1 MKQVDLNIGLAIGQQ
16 NNALTLAQV
25 DKELAKQGLLPLKHR
40 LAQSG
45 TETTYVVR
53 CEDYS
58 SQPLA
63 GRVHD
68 LAAALQQ
75 DCIAAVP
82 RCGAPPFLAG
92 PYAHQWGG
100 CFLAQHWLSVD

>member
-16 NNALTLAQV
+16 NNALTIPQV
-25 DKELAKQGLLPLKHR
+25 DKELAKQGLLALSFR

-58 SQPLA
+58 CQPLA
-63 GRVHD
+63 GRIWD
-68 LAAALQQ
+68 LAANLQQ

-82 RCGAPPFLAG
+82 LSKAPPF
-92 PYAHQWGG
+92 
-100 CFLAQHWLSVD
+100 